1 MIQEVELFVGW
12 WFWLGFSGFKYST
25 RTLGKFAP
33 IWRLRALFFRWPAF
47 FYPRPKIYIQSTQP
61 RMRIVF
67 SGESFLAKGRNE
79 NTPPRGHIRI
89 NTVVDVVFVRL
100 LFWVLYLV
108 VIMFFS
114 GNYSYAAI
122 LYMFFCLF
130 FKVNVQRT
138 FNEHRLLVSWGRF
151 FYFIPIPREMVGEI
165 IPTLLSLG
173 WCDFWF
179 TPPGFD
185 QHILRRGEH
194 QSSRNGF
201 P

>member
-1 MIQEVELFVGW
+1 
-12 WFWLGFSGFKYST
+12 
-25 RTLGKFAP
+25 
-33 IWRLRALFFRWPAF
+33 
-47 FYPRPKIYIQSTQP
+47 
-61 RMRIVF
+61 
-67 SGESFLAKGRNE
+67 
-79 NTPPRGHIRI
+79 
-89 NTVVDVVFVRL
+89 
-100 LFWVLYLV
+100 
-108 VIMFFS
+108 MFFS

-165 IPTLLSLG
+165 MPTLLSLG

-185 QHILRRGEH
+185 QHILRGGEH

-201 P
+201 PKKTPRFPQESLQFPKNDPRFSTIFGNLVASIHRLSNGRNGVQKQKHTRRGPIVVSSGISFLLEKPPRLESCEIFPLMVQKSCTTGMYKSL

>member
-1 MIQEVELFVGW
+1 
-12 WFWLGFSGFKYST
+12 
-25 RTLGKFAP
+25 
-33 IWRLRALFFRWPAF
+33 
-47 FYPRPKIYIQSTQP
+47 
-61 RMRIVF
+61 
-67 SGESFLAKGRNE
+67 
-79 NTPPRGHIRI
+79 
-89 NTVVDVVFVRL
+89 
-100 LFWVLYLV
+100 
-108 VIMFFS
+108 MFFS

-138 FNEHRLLVSWGRF
+138 FNEHRLLVSWGRI

-201 P
+201 PKKLQGSPKNPYSSLRNTQDFPQFLGIWWLRSTDFPMGGMVSRSRSIQEEAQL